1 MATTSMFQNI
11 NNFIGEI
18 SEMFDDMRFNTT
30 RANQPNPYKEIEFVA
45 RHFKTEFGCEVSNEW
60 LDDVLIDR
68 HGARSMITPKH
79 RYAVPIYN
87 PTLELSNQ
95 DEYVKRSELTSLMRT
110 QEFKNF
116 IDNLKCTVHIEL

>member
-45 RHFKTEFGCEVSNEW
+45 RHFKTKYDCKLSNDW
-60 LDDVLIDR
+60 LDEVLTDR
-68 HGARSMITPKH
+68 SGARSMLTQKH

-87 PTLELSNQ
+87 LALDSGNQ
-95 DEYVKRSELTSLMRT
+95 DEYVRRFELISLMRT

-116 IDNLKCTVHIEL
+116 IDNLKCKCPKH